1 MTYTIRYEKRALKDL
16 SKLPATAVKQ
26 ILSKIDSLS
35 QDPYQAGIKK
45 LKGFDNVFR
54 AKAGN

>member
-1 MTYTIRYEKRALKDL
+1 MTYTVRYEKRALKEL

-35 QDPYQAGIKK
+35 QDPYQVGIK
-45 LKGFDNVFR
+45 N
-54 AKAGN
+54 